1 MNRES
6 IRTLWSTD
14 RKSRVN
20 IFRRNDGTY
29 GFLEERYSDA
39 EFENCWIPH
48 FGDTES
54 FCATEEIAIR
64 EVTSRVPWLAKMV
77 ASVEEIDGLTRP
89 NPSPPPLRIG
99 DASVVRINALDLRH
113 RHTGNCVHRR
123 SDLAQAPAICLAI
136 CQYDNDV
143 GYYLFSCD
151 ENWSVLSDTY
161 HSSVDEAMRQAEF
174 EYSGTSNTWEEIA

>member
-1 MNRES
+1 
-6 IRTLWSTD
+6 
-14 RKSRVN
+14 
-20 IFRRNDGTY
+20 
-29 GFLEERYSDA
+29 
-39 EFENCWIPH
+39 
-48 FGDTES
+48 
-54 FCATEEIAIR
+54 
-64 EVTSRVPWLAKMV
+64 MV